1 MSEPDSKKTIAI
13 RVSAE
18 LRGRL
23 DSVLQITGMNVNQA
37 GTEALD
43 KWIADKLAD
52 PKVRQRALQGLEAE
66 QRALE
71 ERRKALQGLVGEAAA
86 PDEAG
91 TDKPT
96 RGRGG
101 AKP

>member
-13 RVSAE
+13 RVSPD

-37 GTEALD
+37 GTEALE

-52 PKVRQRALQGLEAE
+52 PKVRERALRDLEAE

-71 ERRKALQGLVGEAAA
+71 ERRKALQGLVGEATTA
-86 PDEAG
+86 EASP
-91 TDKPT
+91 DKPT
-96 RGRGG
+96 RGRSSG
-101 AKP
+101 KP